1 MSDGAHASERVAF
14 DVAPAGRHCP
24 PLMSRTD
31 EGRVVDFEAAHLVV
45 RLGAIAAN
53 YKTVQRLAGP
63 AVAAAVVK
71 ADAYGTG
78 LDRVAPVLVQA
89 GCDTFFVARLEE
101 GVALRP
107 LAPEARI
114 FVLDGAQ
121 PDAVPALIS
130 HQLTPV
136 LNSIAEIAGW
146 AAAARATKT
155 RLDAGIHIDT
165 GMNRLGLPASE
176 LATLSGEHAKRLEG
190 LRVVMLMSHLACSE
204 DADAKMNRLQLDRFK
219 TALSMLPPAPA
230 SLAATGGIMLG
241 KDYLFDLVRPG
252 LGLYG
257 GNPQP
262 AKPNPFAVAV
272 RVTAQILQLRRVDK
286 GETVGYGATFRTKRP
301 SLLATAALG
310 YADGLMRAISNHGA
324 GAIGGVR
331 VPVVGRVSMDLVTLD
346 VTDVP
351 GSLSTGMDVEFIGDT
366 VTLEDA
372 AAAANT
378 ISYELLTSLSH
389 RATRRYEDAP

>member
-1 MSDGAHASERVAF
+1 M
-14 DVAPAGRHCP
+14 
-24 PLMSRTD
+24 
-31 EGRVVDFEAAHLVV
+31 DFEAAHLVV

-78 LDRVAPVLVQA
+78 LDRVAPVLVRA

-136 LNSIAEIAGW
+136 LNSIAEVAGW

-230 SLAATGGIMLG
+230 SLAATGGIILG

-351 GSLSTGMDVEFIGDT
+351 GSLSTGMEVEFIGDT
-366 VTLEDA
+366 VTLEDV